1 MGYNIAICDD
11 DNLMAQN
18 IKNSMLHEFS
28 NKGWQ
33 DVTIDYYEDGVR
45 LLSSIEADNSYR
57 VVLLDINMEPM
68 DGFQIAEQIAKSN
81 SKILIVFVT
90 SHEETVYDSFDYM
103 PFYFIRKSRYEISVK
118 RVVNKIIDREN
129 HEKKIIVKNKDGLV
143 AIDTANIIYA
153 VSQDHYITIFTTD
166 DNYVIRKS
174 MTELENELK
183 NYFINR
189 AHKKYLVN
197 YRFVKKINSST
208 GEVLLVTGE
217 TIRLGRNYKDIFEK
231 GLVLYYR
238 TL

>member
-1 MGYNIAICDD
+1 MKK
-11 DNLMAQN
+11 Q
-18 IKNSMLHEFS
+18 
-28 NKGWQ
+28 
-33 DVTIDYYEDGVR
+33 
-45 LLSSIEADNSYR
+45 
-57 VVLLDINMEPM
+57 
-68 DGFQIAEQIAKSN
+68 
-81 SKILIVFVT
+81 
-90 SHEETVYDSFDYM
+90 YDSFDYM

-129 HEKKIIVKNKDGLV
+129 HEKKIMVESKDGLV

-197 YRFVKKINSST
+197 ST

>member
-1 MGYNIAICDD
+1 MVE
-11 DNLMAQN
+11 
-18 IKNSMLHEFS
+18 S
-28 NKGWQ
+28 
-33 DVTIDYYEDGVR
+33 
-45 LLSSIEADNSYR
+45 
-57 VVLLDINMEPM
+57 
-68 DGFQIAEQIAKSN
+68 
-81 SKILIVFVT
+81 
-90 SHEETVYDSFDYM
+90 
-103 PFYFIRKSRYEISVK
+103 
-118 RVVNKIIDREN
+118 
-129 HEKKIIVKNKDGLV
+129 KDGLV

>member
-1 MGYNIAICDD
+1 MGYTIAICDD
-11 DNLMAQN
+11 DKTMADKLTASL
-18 IKNSMLHEFS
+18 KNEFMKAGR
-28 NKGWQ
+28 N
-33 DVTIDYYEDGVR
+33 DVIIDYYDTGVQ
-45 LLSSIEADNSYR
+45 LLEALKNKMYKA
-57 VVLLDINMEPM
+57 VLLDINMEPM
-68 DGFQIAEQIAKSN
+68 DGFAVAEAIGKSGYRK
-81 SKILIVFVT
+81 KIIFVT
-90 SHEETVYDSFDYM
+90 SHEDVVYDTFDYT
-103 PFYFIRKSRYEISVK
+103 PFYFIRKSRYEIYVQ

-129 HEKKIIVKNKDGLV
+129 HEKKIMVESKDGLV

>member
-11 DNLMAQN
+11 DNLMARN

-33 DVTIDYYEDGVR
+33 DVTIDYYEDGTR
-45 LLSSIEADNSYR
+45 LLSSIETDNSYR

-81 SKILIVFVT
+81 SKIL
-90 SHEETVYDSFDYM
+90 
-103 PFYFIRKSRYEISVK
+103 
-118 RVVNKIIDREN
+118 NKIIDREN
-129 HEKKIIVKNKDGLV
+129 HEKKIMVESKDGLV

>member
-1 MGYNIAICDD
+1 MYKRVLYNMGYNIAICDD

-33 DVTIDYYEDGVR
+33 DVTIDYYEDGTR
-45 LLSSIEADNSYR
+45 LLSSIETDNSYR

-129 HEKKIIVKNKDGLV
+129 HEKKIMVESKDGLV

-183 NYFINR
+183 N
-189 AHKKYLVN
+189 LVN

>member
-1 MGYNIAICDD
+1 MAVNILLADDHRMVREGLKQLLETDSEINVVAEAGDGYECL
-11 DNLMAQN
+11 NLT
-18 IKNSMLHEFS
+18 
-28 NKGWQ
+28 NKTKP
-33 DVTIDYYEDGVR
+33 DI
-45 LLSSIEADNSYR
+45 
-57 VVLLDINMEPM
+57 VLLDINMEPM

-129 HEKKIIVKNKDGLV
+129 HEKKIMVESKDGLV